1 MAAQSLPARRT
12 LGVLC
17 LASAGWAFSFG
28 IGGTLAAPLL
38 AEAGYDKTT
47 IGLNTSIY
55 YLGVAVAS
63 VALPWLPRAPGRTFV
78 VAGML
83 IDAATVALFPWAGGP
98 LGWFSLRLL
107 GGVATALTI
116 IPMETMV
123 NRNAPPA
130 RRARDF
136 GLYAFCVALG
146 VGLGP
151 VAGLPLYPV
160 APKLAFVL
168 GGL

>member
-1 MAAQSLPARRT
+1 
-12 LGVLC
+12 
-17 LASAGWAFSFG
+17 
-28 IGGTLAAPLL
+28 
-38 AEAGYDKTT
+38 
-47 IGLNTSIY
+47 
-55 YLGVAVAS
+55 
-63 VALPWLPRAPGRTFV
+63 
-78 VAGML
+78 ML
-83 IDAATVALFPWAGGP
+83 IDAVTVAWFPWAGGP

-123 NRNAPPA
+123 NRYAPPA

-168 GGL
+168 GGLAALAAAALAWWGLPARAGGDAENARDARVPIAPNLFSFGTAWIQGGLPAWSEL